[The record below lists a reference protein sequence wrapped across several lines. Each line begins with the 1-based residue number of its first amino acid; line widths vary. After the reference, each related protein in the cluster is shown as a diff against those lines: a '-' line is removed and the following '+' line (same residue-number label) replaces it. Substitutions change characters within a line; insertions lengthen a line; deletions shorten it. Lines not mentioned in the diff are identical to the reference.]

1 MEYLKFISFTY
12 YLALIGT
19 CLAMFMQ
26 PEMYFKFGSVALFS
40 RALFHIVN
48 ALVYKNE
55 SSN

>member
-40 RALFHIVN
+40 RALFQIVN